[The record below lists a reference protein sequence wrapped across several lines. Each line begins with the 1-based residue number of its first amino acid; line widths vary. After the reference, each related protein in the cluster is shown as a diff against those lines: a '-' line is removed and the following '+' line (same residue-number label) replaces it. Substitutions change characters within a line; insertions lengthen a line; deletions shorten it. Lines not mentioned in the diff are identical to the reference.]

1 MLAGM
6 QERDDSNRW
15 CDVRYWPKADMSFY
29 AAQVRLWW
37 QNGQCQGPEL
47 ARAIVLIGLSVV
59 RGRLSM
65 SQFFVVASA

>member
-6 QERDDSNRW
+6 QGRDDSNRW
-15 CDVRYWPKADMSFY
+15 CDVRYWPIADMSFC
-29 AAQVRLWW
+29 AAQVRLWG

-59 RGRLSM
+59 WGRLSM